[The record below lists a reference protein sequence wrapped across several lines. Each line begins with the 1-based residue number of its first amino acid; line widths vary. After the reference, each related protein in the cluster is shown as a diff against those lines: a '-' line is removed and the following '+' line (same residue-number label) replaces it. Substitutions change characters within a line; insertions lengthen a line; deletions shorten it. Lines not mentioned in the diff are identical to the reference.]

1 MQALLNA
8 IGLNNR
14 NNVNEN
20 NQQNDENQNN
30 RRQRRDDSGIINWNV
45 IQAHSWTDTLYVQ
58 GVTYLESSEIPE
70 GWSEK
75 KRYLFKQ
82 RMKPYSVKDNALVLI
97 DHHVP
102 RWLMYDGVPT
112 HAYTGELPVV
122 YKVAKKSVIQST
134 LESYLKDPML
144 TGYSRD
150 ALYDKVVRDKWLGIS
165 KREIDTFLKNTDM
178 ISKGKAKFRAPIVKS
193 YRPLF
198 PMQHWQIDLI
208 DMQAYKDDNQFY
220 SWIVVIID
228 IFSKFVY
235 VYPIMKKEPKF
246 VANILNRIFL
256 NGDIPKMIQHDDGTE
271 FKGDVT
277 KLLKEFNVKDI
288 TNAPYS
294 PQTNGF
300 VENKNKQIKNYIV
313 TYMTS
318 RKTETYYDVLNRIAF
333 NINNT
338 KHSVT
343 KMTPFQI
350 HRGVDIDTNRSIEI
364 MKYSLNHQD
373 NDLRFVED
381 NVDDEQQEI
390 LNKYVES
397 AKKSYDRRVGLVKG
411 IIHRVADKRERVD
424 EQNAFNHPLV
434 VGDKV
439 HVGLTQFMNPGR
451 KPIYIELRDRNGL
464 TVEQLH
470 PEHASPKTVIID
482 KKTPYKM
489 YDYEFVVHSIT
500 KQGNKQYYIL
510 SIKINNELLFVYQ
523 KIKDNVF
530 SDKMYR
536 SQLYLIKNPPQFIP
550 PRQYPYVDPDNPF
563 VNPPGNDNNNT
574 PPNPPVRNNNNTPRS
589 PPMQPP
595 RNNPPQR
602 TPGTRKNNRN
612 ITRKNA
618 DRLLNGLK
626 QPGHIQKFQ
635 PVYITIA
642 FVLTNVRQITTLSG
656 EIVEYKKNKKWK
668 IRIYDPASKY
678 SEDKGVVN
686 KDGYFHLDTELNF
699 DKYGVLNVENGW
711 TFTRP
716 EEIRKNF
723 PNIFDPRTGV
733 ILRTQNVARNLSSD
747 EMVSLLNIIQS
758 DRRYGKM
765 KEKRPLVYI
774 DAYYEVLVPRKK
786 EIRLMKYTGF
796 LKMYFPP
803 NSLIPGVINGEAVPD
818 ENNRNTG
825 DFGTWII
832 EYIDPNAYGEN
843 EKTVY
848 IELKPSTYKRKVAL
862 GWSFH
867 NPVELR
873 KQFYDVFS

>member
-8 IGLNNR
+8 IGINNNEQ
-14 NNVNEN
+14 NNQNEN
-20 NQQNDENQNN
+20 NQNRQQN
-30 RRQRRDDSGIINWNV
+30 RRNETGVINWNV
-45 IQAHSWTDTLYVQ
+45 IQAHRWSDTLYDQ
-58 GVTYLESSEIPE
+58 GIAYLESSEIPE

-112 HAYTGELPVV
+112 QAYTGELPVV
-122 YKVAKKSVIQST
+122 YKVAKESIIQST
-134 LESYLKDPML
+134 MESYLKDPML

-165 KREIDTFLKNTDM
+165 KREVDAFLKNTDM

-208 DMQAYKDDNQFY
+208 DMQAYAEYNQFY

-277 KLLKEFNVKDI
+277 KLLKDFKVQDI

-318 RKTETYYDVLNRIAF
+318 RKTERYYDVLNRIAF

-350 HRGVDIDTNRSIEI
+350 HRGIDIDTNRGIEK
-364 MKYSLNHQD
+364 MKYSLNAPED
-373 NDLRFVED
+373 IRFEED

-390 LNKYVES
+390 LDKYVES

-411 IIHRVADKRERVD
+411 IIHRIADKRERVD

-451 KPIYIELRDRNGL
+451 KPIYIELRDQNGL

-470 PEHASPKTVIID
+470 PEHAIPKTVIID

-489 YDYEFVVHSIT
+489 YDYEFVIHSIT

-510 SIKINNELLFVYQ
+510 SMKRNNERLFVYQ
-523 KIKDNVF
+523 KIKQNVF

-550 PRQYPYVDPDNPF
+550 SRQYPYVDPDNPF
-563 VNPPGNDNNNT
+563 VNQPG
-574 PPNPPVRNNNNTPRS
+574 NNNNPPSPGNNDNS

-595 RNNPPQR
+595 RNSPQR
-602 TPGTRKNNRN
+602 TPGYRKNNRN
-612 ITRKNA
+612 ITRANA
-618 DRLLNGLK
+618 ERLLSGLK
-626 QPGHIQKFQ
+626 QPGNIQKFQ

-656 EIVEYKKNKKWK
+656 EIVEFKKNRKWK
-668 IRIYDPASKY
+668 IRIYDPDSKY

-686 KDGYFHLDTELNF
+686 KNGYFHLDTDLNF
-699 DKYGVLNVENGW
+699 DKYNVLNVENGW

-723 PNIFDPRTGV
+723 PNIFEPGRGV
-733 ILRTQNVARNLSSD
+733 TPLLRTQNVTRNLGSD

-758 DRRYGKM
+758 DRQYGKM
-765 KEKRPLVYI
+765 KEKRPLVYV
-774 DAYYEVLVPRKK
+774 DVYYEVSVPRKRQIK
-786 EIRLMKYTGF
+786 LVKYTGY

-803 NSLIPGVINGEAVPD
+803 KTLIPGEINGEAVPD

-832 EYIDPNAYGEN
+832 EYIYMIRMHM
-843 EKTVY
+843 EKM
-848 IELKPSTYKRKVAL
+848 K
-862 GWSFH
+862 
-867 NPVELR
+867 
-873 KQFYDVFS
+873 KQLILN

>member
-8 IGLNNR
+8 IGF
-14 NNVNEN
+14 N
-20 NQQNDENQNN
+20 NQQNEQNDQNEQNNQNEQINQN
-30 RRQRRDDSGIINWNV
+30 RRRRNETGVINWNV
-45 IQAHSWTDTLYVQ
+45 IQAHSWTDTLYDQ
-58 GVTYLESSEIPE
+58 GIAYLESSEIPE

-112 HAYTGELPVV
+112 QAYTGELPVV
-122 YKVAKKSVIQST
+122 YKVAKQSVIQST

-165 KREIDTFLKNTDM
+165 KREVDAFLKNTDM

-198 PMQHWQIDLI
+198 PTQHWQIDLI
-208 DMQAYKDDNQFY
+208 DMQAYAENNQFY
-220 SWIVVIID
+220 SWILVIVD

-246 VANILNRIFL
+246 VANVLNRIFL

-271 FKGDVT
+271 FKGLVT
-277 KLLKEFNVKDI
+277 KLLKDFKVKDI

-313 TYMTS
+313 TYMTT
-318 RKTETYYDVLNRIAF
+318 RKTEKYYDVLDRIAF

-350 HRGVDIDTNRSIEI
+350 HRGIDIDTNRGIEK
-364 MKYSLNHQD
+364 MEYSLRPPD
-373 NDLRFVED
+373 DDLRFEED
-381 NVDDEQQEI
+381 NVDEEQQEI
-390 LNKYVES
+390 LDKYVES

-451 KPIYIELRDRNGL
+451 KPIYIELRDQNGL

-470 PEHASPKTVIID
+470 PEHAIPKTVIID

-489 YDYEFVVHSIT
+489 YDYEFVIHSIT
-500 KQGNKQYYIL
+500 KQGNKRYYIL
-510 SIKINNELLFVYQ
+510 SMKRNNERLFVYQ
-523 KIKDNVF
+523 KIKQNVF

-550 PRQYPYVDPDNPF
+550 SRAYPYVDPDNPF
-563 VNPPGNDNNNT
+563 VNQPGNNNSPMRPPGPGNDNNSPMR
-574 PPNPPVRNNNNTPRS
+574 PPGPGNNS
-589 PPMQPP
+589 PPMRP
-595 RNNPPQR
+595 RR
-602 TPGTRKNNRN
+602 TPGPG
-612 ITRKNA
+612 ITRKDA
-618 DRLLNGLK
+618 ERLLMGLK

-635 PVYITIA
+635 PVYVTIA
-642 FVLTNVRQITTLSG
+642 FVLTNIRQISTLSG
-656 EIVEYKKNKKWK
+656 EIIEYKKNRKWK

-678 SEDKGVVN
+678 TEDKNIVN
-686 KDGYFHLDTELNF
+686 KDGYFHLETDLHF
-699 DKYGVLNVENGW
+699 DKYNVLNVENGW

-716 EEIRKNF
+716 VDIRKNF
-723 PNIFDPRTGV
+723 PNIFQPGRGV
-733 ILRTQNVARNLSSD
+733 TPTLRTQNVTRNLSQD
-747 EMVSLLNIIQS
+747 EMIQLLNVIQS
-758 DRRYGKM
+758 DRRYGKL
-765 KEKRPLVYI
+765 KEKRPLVYV
-774 DAYYEVLVPRKK
+774 DVYYEVPAGKG
-786 EIRLMKYTGF
+786 IRLKEYTGY
-796 LKMYFPP
+796 LKVYFPP
-803 NSLIPGVINGEAVPD
+803 KTRIPNAINGEAVPD

-832 EYIDPNAYGEN
+832 EYIDPNAYGKN
-843 EKTVY
+843 EQTFY
-848 IELKPSTYKRKVAL
+848 IELKPSTYKKKMPL
-862 GWSFH
+862 GWSFN
-867 NPVELR
+867 NPVEIR
-873 KQFYDVFS
+873 RQFYDVFD

>member
-8 IGLNNR
+8 IGINNNEQ
-14 NNVNEN
+14 NNQNEN
-20 NQQNDENQNN
+20 NQNRQQN
-30 RRQRRDDSGIINWNV
+30 RRNDTGVINWNV
-45 IQAHSWTDTLYVQ
+45 IQAHRWPDTLYDQ
-58 GVTYLESSEIPE
+58 GIAYLESSEIPE

-82 RMKPYSVKDNALVLI
+82 RMKPYSVKDNGLVLI

-112 HAYTGELPVV
+112 QAYTGELPVV
-122 YKVAKKSVIQST
+122 YKVAKESIIQST

-165 KREIDTFLKNTDM
+165 KREVDAFLKNTDM

-208 DMQAYKDDNQFY
+208 DMQAYSEDNQFY

-277 KLLKEFNVKDI
+277 KLLKDFNVQDI

-313 TYMTS
+313 TYMTT
-318 RKTETYYDVLNRIAF
+318 RKTERYYDVLNRIAF

-350 HRGVDIDTNRSIEI
+350 HRGIDIDTNRGIEK
-364 MKYSLNHQD
+364 MKYSLNAPD
-373 NDLRFVED
+373 DMRFEED
-381 NVDDEQQEI
+381 NVDDEQQE
-390 LNKYVES
+390 LLDKYVES

-434 VGDKV
+434 IGDKV
-439 HVGLTQFMNPGR
+439 HVGLSQFMNPGR
-451 KPIYIELRDRNGL
+451 KPIYIELRDQNGL

-470 PEHASPKTVIID
+470 PEHAVPKTVIID

-489 YDYEFVVHSIT
+489 YDYEFVIHSIT

-510 SIKINNELLFVYQ
+510 SMKRNNERLFVYQ
-523 KIKDNVF
+523 KIKQNVF

-550 PRQYPYVDPDNPF
+550 SRQYPYVDPDNPF
-563 VNPPGNDNNNT
+563 VNQPGNNNSPSPPMRPPGNNNT
-574 PPNPPVRNNNNTPRS
+574 PPDPPMRPPGNNNNTSQR
-589 PPMQPP
+589 
-595 RNNPPQR
+595 R
-602 TPGTRKNNRN
+602 TPGPRN
-612 ITRKNA
+612 ITRANA
-618 DRLLNGLK
+618 ERLLSGLK
-626 QPGHIQKFQ
+626 QPGNIQKFQ
-635 PVYITIA
+635 PVYVTIA

-656 EIVEYKKNKKWK
+656 EIVEYKKNRKWK
-668 IRIYDPASKY
+668 IRIYDPGSKY
-678 SEDKGVVN
+678 TENKNVVN
-686 KDGYFHLDTELNF
+686 KDGYFHLETDLNF
-699 DKYGVLNVENGW
+699 DKYNVLNVENGW

-716 EEIRKNF
+716 EEIRKYF
-723 PNIFDPRTGV
+723 PNIFETSRRVTPVSRTK
-733 ILRTQNVARNLSSD
+733 NNARSLSQE
-747 EMVSLLNIIQS
+747 EMLSLLNLVQS
-758 DRRYGKM
+758 DRRYEKI
-765 KEKRPLVYI
+765 KEKRPLVYV
-774 DAYYEVLVPRKK
+774 DVYYEVQGKK
-786 EIRLMKYTGF
+786 KINFKKYTGY

-803 NSLIPGVINGEAVPD
+803 NTRIPRAINGEAVPN

-843 EKTVY
+843 EQTIYV
-848 IELKPSTYKRKVAL
+848 ELKPSSYNKKEAL
-862 GWSFH
+862 GWSFQ
-867 NPVELR
+867 NPAELR
-873 KQFYDVFS
+873 KQFSDIFS

>member
-8 IGLNNR
+8 IGINN
-14 NNVNEN
+14 NE
-20 NQQNDENQNN
+20 QQNNHNRQQN
-30 RRQRRDDSGIINWNV
+30 RRNETGVINWNV
-45 IQAHSWTDTLYVQ
+45 IQAHRWSDTLYDQ
-58 GVTYLESSEIPE
+58 GIAYLESSEIPE

-82 RMKPYSVKDNALVLI
+82 RMKPYSIKDNALVLI

-102 RWLMYDGVPT
+102 RWLMHDGVPT
-112 HAYTGELPVV
+112 QAYTGELPVV
-122 YKVAKKSVIQST
+122 YKVAKGSIIQST

-165 KREIDTFLKNTDM
+165 KREVDAFLKNTDI

-208 DMQAYKDDNQFY
+208 DMQAYAENNQFY

-277 KLLKEFNVKDI
+277 KLLKDFKVQDI

-318 RKTETYYDVLNRIAF
+318 RKTERYYDVLNRIAF

-350 HRGVDIDTNRSIEI
+350 HRGIDIDTNRGIEK
-364 MKYSLNHQD
+364 MKYSLNAPD
-373 NDLRFVED
+373 DELRFEED
-381 NVDDEQQEI
+381 NVDEEQQEI
-390 LNKYVES
+390 LDKYVES
-397 AKKSYDRRVGLVKG
+397 AKKSYDRRIGLVKG

-451 KPIYIELRDRNGL
+451 KPIYIELRDQNGL

-470 PEHASPKTVIID
+470 PEHTIPKTVIID

-489 YDYEFVVHSIT
+489 YDYEFVIHSIT

-510 SIKINNELLFVYQ
+510 SMKRNNERFFVYQ
-523 KIKDNVF
+523 KIKQNVF

-550 PRQYPYVDPDNPF
+550 SRQYPYVDPDNPF
-563 VNPPGNDNNNT
+563 VNQHGNNDNNT
-574 PPNPPVRNNNNTPRS
+574 PPNP
-589 PPMQPP
+589 
-595 RNNPPQR
+595 QR
-602 TPGTRKNNRN
+602 TPGPRKNIGGPSTLR
-612 ITRKNA
+612 ITRKDA
-618 DRLLNGLK
+618 DRLLTGLK
-626 QPGHIQKFQ
+626 QPGNIQKFQ
-635 PVYITIA
+635 PVYVTIA
-642 FVLTNVRQITTLSG
+642 FVLTNLRQITTLSG
-656 EIVEYKKNKKWK
+656 EIVEYKRNRKWS
-668 IRIYDPASKY
+668 IRIYDPDSKY

-686 KDGYFHLDTELNF
+686 KNGYFHLETELNF
-699 DKYGVLNVENGW
+699 DKYNVLNVENGW
-711 TFTRP
+711 SFTRP

-723 PNIFDPRTGV
+723 PNIFEPGRGV
-733 ILRTQNVARNLSSD
+733 TPILRTQNVARNLSSD
-747 EMVSLLNIIQS
+747 EMGSLLNIIQS

-774 DAYYEVLVPRKK
+774 DVYYEVLVPRKK

-867 NPVELR
+867 NHVELR